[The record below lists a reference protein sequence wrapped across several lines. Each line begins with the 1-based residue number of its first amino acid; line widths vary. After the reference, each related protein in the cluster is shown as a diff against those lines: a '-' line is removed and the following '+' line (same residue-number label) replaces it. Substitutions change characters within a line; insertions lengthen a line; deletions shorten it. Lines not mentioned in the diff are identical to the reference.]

1 MSFFSNARETSG
13 RYGEYIAEF
22 QELFRK
28 HEMAFGSPEDFF
40 QLAPKLSYD
49 DGFRREFAVLTKSV
63 AQQTEGRLTLT
74 RILTIVAIAMGGEGI
89 EDLGSASAVPISLV
103 VVFLA
108 GVGGWSETEPASEP
122 EAAEVV
128 GAASVEAEPESTGEA
143 PAMTATDDE
152 LEALELEKRLSM
164 GPVEL
169 EGLTASPGGRPAI
182 VQEALSR
189 LEINTLALK
198 LHLDSIDS
206 RMGRIEPHLDDLTA
220 RLNVPAA
227 DGHNGTHTVTN
238 GEAKVPLPVRRYSQ
252 PEAAVAPVQRT
263 APDMPHAAAVLPVAS
278 PSSQVR
284 RLYGVVTAMGILLL
298 VLAGAVMA
306 LLYTDRG
313 RRLRDEEEGRFAL
326 THAAGQNIA
335 DKTGGQERS
344 SGTDPP
350 GGLAARAAAQPEV
363 SKTLLLRP
371 AGATR
376 VPESKVQQ
384 EKETTVEPAIVV
396 QGNTPG
402 KIHIS
407 KTAEP
412 PSAVSVANVHMAGGL
427 PGPMQLGGTRPM
439 PKVFSANALATT
451 GIASAGVPT
460 SGAVRAVFVPA
471 VNLEGSELLSP
482 RPVYPPRAR
491 SMHVEGDVVVQVAI
505 SETGAIKSATATKGP
520 LALRDAAVTAMRGWK
535 YKPYLV
541 NGKPVEVHTYVDFR
555 FEIDH

>member
-13 RYGEYIAEF
+13 RYGKYIAEF
-22 QELFRK
+22 QELFRR

-63 AQQTEGRLTLT
+63 AQQAEGRLTLT

-122 EAAEVV
+122 ETAEVV
-128 GAASVEAEPESTGEA
+128 GAASVGAETESRREA

-152 LEALELEKRLSM
+152 LEALELERRLSM

-169 EGLTASPGGRPAI
+169 EGLTASPGGGPAI

-227 DGHNGTHTVTN
+227 DGHVGTHAVTN

-252 PEAAVAPVQRT
+252 PETAVPPVPRT
-263 APDMPHAAAVLPVAS
+263 APDMPHAAAVLPVAD

-284 RLYGVVTAMGILLL
+284 RLYGVVTAMGILLF
-298 VLAGAVMA
+298 VLAGAVVA

-335 DKTGGQERS
+335 DKTSGPERS

-350 GGLAARAAAQPEV
+350 GALAAREAAQPEV

-376 VPESKVQQ
+376 VPENKVQ
-384 EKETTVEPAIVV
+384 EKETTVEPATVV

-407 KTAEP
+407 KAAEP
-412 PSAVSVANVHMAGGL
+412 PAGISVANVHMSGGL
-427 PGPMQLGGTRPM
+427 PGPIQLGGSRPM
-439 PKVFSANALATT
+439 PKVFSANALAAT
-451 GIASAGVPT
+451 GISSPGAPT
-460 SGAVRAVFVPA
+460 SGAGRVVFVPA
-471 VNLEGSELLSP
+471 VNLEGSAILSP
-482 RPVYPPRAR
+482 KPVYPPRAR

-541 NGKPVEVHTYVDFR
+541 NGKPIEVHTYVDFR
-555 FEIDH
+555 FEIDR